1 MKDVQH
7 IKIPQDDDGQRLDR
21 WLKKNVE
28 EMSFVMAQK
37 LIRTGQIRI
46 DGKRV
51 KPDTRLVAGQEI
63 RLPPMDARPEKTD
76 GYRLRDDDAEMIRHQ
91 QTPRHRLARRYEH
104 RATHRRHARSAHY
117 R

>member
-1 MKDVQH
+1 MTTVSALT
-7 IKIPQDDDGQRLDR
+7 GGS
-21 WLKKNVE
+21 KKNVA

-63 RLPPMDARPEKTD
+63 RLPPMDNAPKKQMDTACAKMMRT
-76 GYRLRDDDAEMIRHQ
+76 
-91 QTPRHRLARRYEH
+91 
-104 RATHRRHARSAHY
+104 
-117 R
+117 